1 MKILKTVDSVI
12 TKWVKVQKD
21 WQKLNPIFMQSE
33 DIRTQLQD
41 ETKRFEKADAD
52 WQNLMRDAMEE
63 PKVTD
68 CACFEGREEFLKELQ
83 NEITFCEKALNDY
96 LEQKKKMFPRFYF
109 VSN

>member
-1 MKILKTVDSVI
+1 
-12 TKWVKVQKD
+12 
-21 WQKLNPIFMQSE
+21 
-33 DIRTQLQD
+33 
-41 ETKRFEKADAD
+41 
-52 WQNLMRDAMEE
+52 MRDAMEE

-68 CACFEGREEFLKELQ
+68 CACFEGREDFLKELQ